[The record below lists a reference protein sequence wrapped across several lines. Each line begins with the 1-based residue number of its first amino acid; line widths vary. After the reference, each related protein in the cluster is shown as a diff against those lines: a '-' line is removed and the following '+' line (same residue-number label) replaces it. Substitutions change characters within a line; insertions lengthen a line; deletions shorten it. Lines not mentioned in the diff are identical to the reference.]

1 MPSQAVAY
9 LRVSTDRQGRSGLG
23 LEAQRETIARFAERE
38 GIELI
43 AEFVEVET
51 GKGADALD
59 RRPVLAEALA
69 TAKRAKAGTRQ
80 DCPIIVAKLDRLS
93 RDVHFISGL
102 MLGHKTPFIVAELGV
117 NTDPFILHLYA
128 SFAEQERKIISARTK
143 AALAIRKAQ
152 GVQLGNRTNL
162 AEAQAK
168 GGQAVRETAD
178 AFAANVLP
186 IIQQVKASGITSY
199 NAIAVALND
208 RGVKT
213 ARGGTWAAATVRNVV
228 LRSPVVAKAA

>member
-23 LEAQRETIARFAERE
+23 LEAQRETIARFAEAE
-38 GIELI
+38 GIELLG
-43 AEFVEVET
+43 EFVEVET

-59 RRPVLAEALA
+59 RRPMLAGALEAA
-69 TAKRAKAGTRQ
+69 RKVKARTKA
-80 DCPIIVAKLDRLS
+80 DCPVIVAKLDRLS

-102 MLGHKTPFIVAELGV
+102 MVHGTGFIVAEHGV
-117 NTDPFILHLYA
+117 NTDPFMLHIYA
-128 SFAEQERKIISARTK
+128 AVAEKERRIIAERTR

-152 GVQLGNRTNL
+152 GVKLGNRTNL

-168 GGQAVRETAD
+168 GGAALKREAE
-178 AFAANVLP
+178 AFAAKVLP
-186 IIQQVKASGITSY
+186 SIEAIRATGATSY
-199 NAIAVALND
+199 NAIAKALNE

-213 ARGGTWAAATVRNVV
+213 AKGGTWAAATVRNIM
-228 LRSPVVAKAA
+228 LRNPALDKAA